1 MLETPIL
8 RYALAAS
15 FRLRLN
21 LTNDVMT
28 LKSTRFSFIIAISII
43 GLLNTFLEVSLWWLV
58 LPSVIFQLLIIYGSA
73 IIQSN
78 FHGPAYCCAD
88 VSEKLIALSFDDG
101 PNQQYTPQVL
111 SILAQ
116 YHAAATF
123 FVIGK
128 NVPGNEGVLQQIH
141 AAGHSIGNHSYTHGF
156 FVDFKN
162 LSGFL
167 DELNQTTATVFDI
180 IGKRM
185 KLFRPPYGVTTPSL
199 VKAAKLL
206 DYSIIGWTIR
216 SLDTTGDTVQTISR
230 RVQNKIKP
238 GAIILFHD
246 TSDKTIQVLTQ
257 TLNFAQ
263 ENGYKIVSVD
273 RLLKIDAYE

>member
-1 MLETPIL
+1 
-8 RYALAAS
+8 
-15 FRLRLN
+15 
-21 LTNDVMT
+21 MT

-116 YHAAATF
+116 YNAAATF

-128 NVPGNEGVLQQIH
+128 NVPGNEGVLQQID

-162 LSGFL
+162 LQGFM

-199 VKAAKLL
+199 VKATKLL